1 MANLKLPSLLFFLYS
16 ISTVSAISNS
26 KHQPLDPLTPTEFTQ
41 IQAIIHESYPKP
53 KHNISFHYVG
63 LDEPDKPA
71 ILSWLSNP
79 TTNPPPRRALV
90 ITRLNKQT
98 HEIIIDLSSKTIVSD
113 KVYTGFGYP
122 ILNSKYAVSDL
133 VKAYEPFKTSIKQRG
148 LNISDVV
155 CNYNGVGWFGEKKSK
170 LLVKVPCYYTDG
182 SVNVYLRP
190 IEGITIVVDTDEMK
204 ITEYK
209 DRIRCP
215 VPKAEGTEYRTSKLK
230 QPFGP
235 LLNGA
240 ATMKLDDPGFMID
253 GHTVRWANW
262 EFHLGFDYRAG
273 MIISLASIF
282 DNEKQQYRQV
292 MYRGYISEVFVP
304 YMDPS
309 EGWYDNTYFDSGEF
323 GFGYCAAPL
332 EPLTDCPI
340 NAVFMDVHIAGPDG
354 TPVKISNAICIFER
368 HSGDIMW
375 RHTETWV
382 PVREVRADVSLV
394 VRTVATVGNYDYVVD
409 WEFKPS
415 GSIKVGVGLTGVLE
429 VKAVDYTH
437 TSQIEKDAYGTLVAD
452 NTIAVNHDHFLA
464 YYLDLDIDGAAN
476 SFIKTNFV
484 TRRVTDKSVPRKS
497 YWTVAK
503 ETAKTELDARIKL
516 GSKPMEVA
524 VVNPN
529 KYTKPGNNVG
539 YRLIPG
545 STAGPL
551 LAKDDYP
558 QIRAAFTDYNV
569 WVTPYNK
576 SEKWAG
582 GPYVDQSR
590 GDDTLG
596 TWTLRNREI
605 ENKDIVLWYIVGFH
619 HVPSQED
626 FPVMPTLRGGFELRP
641 TNFFEFNPVL
651 KVITNN
657 DNRPN
662 CTCNLTIARRFV

>member
-16 ISTVSAISNS
+16 ILTTSAISKS
-26 KHQPLDPLTPTEFTQ
+26 KHQPLDPLTPAEFTQ
-41 IQAIIHESYPKP
+41 IQAIIHESYPKT

-79 TTNPPPRRALV
+79 TTKPPPRRALV

-98 HEIIIDLSSKTIVSD
+98 HEIIVDLSSKSTVSD

-122 ILNSKYAVSDL
+122 IILIPEDAVFDL
-133 VKAYEPFKTSIKQRG
+133 VMAYEPFKTSIKQRG

-155 CNYNGVGWFGEKKSK
+155 CSYYGVGWFGEKNSK
-170 LLVKVPCYYTDG
+170 PAVKVPCYYADG
-182 SVNVYLRP
+182 SVNIYLRP
-190 IEGITIVVDTDEMK
+190 IEGITIVVDTEEMK
-204 ITEYK
+204 ITEYR
-209 DRIRCP
+209 DRIRPP
-215 VPKAEGTEYRTSKLK
+215 VPKAEGTEYQTSKLK

-240 ATMKLDDPGFMID
+240 AAMKLDDPGFSID

-309 EGWYDNTYFDSGEF
+309 EGWYDETYFDSGEYAL
-323 GFGYCAAPL
+323 GQSAAPL

-340 NAVFMDVHIAGPDG
+340 NAAFIDVHIAGPDG

-375 RHTETWV
+375 RHTETEV
-382 PVREVRADVSLV
+382 PGEEVREVRADVGLV
-394 VRTVATVGNYDYVVD
+394 VRTVATIGNYDYVVD

-429 VKAVDYTH
+429 VKGVDYTH
-437 TSQIEKDAYGTLVAD
+437 TSQIKEDAHGTLVAD
-452 NTIAVNHDHFLA
+452 NSIAVNHDHFVA
-464 YYLDLDIDGAAN
+464 FYIDLDIDGAAN

-497 YWTVAK
+497 YWAVEK
-503 ETAKTELDARIKL
+503 ETAKTELDARIKFD
-516 GSKPMEVA
+516 SKPMEVA

-551 LAKDDYP
+551 LEKDDYP
-558 QIRAAFTDYNV
+558 QIRAAFTDYNL

-582 GPYVDQSR
+582 GLYVDQSR
-590 GDDTLG
+590 GDDTLA

-605 ENKDIVLWYIVGFH
+605 ENKDIVLWYIMGFRH
-619 HVPSQED
+619 APSQED
-626 FPVMPTLRGGFELRP
+626 FPVMPTLRNGFELRP

-651 KVITNN
+651 KVITNKIVN
-657 DNRPN
+657 WPN
-662 CTCNLTIARRFV
+662 CTFPK